1 MLNSQAVID
10 VLDALGVNHDD
21 ADYARIT
28 DGVLSV
34 CDNVGEIA
42 TLDMT
47 AEGQP
52 NWVLVVN
59 PNPPL
64 KLREVFVNMTE
75 QEAAN
80 LSDCLNQL

>member
-10 VLDALGVNHDD
+10 VLDALGVSYDT

-47 AEGQP
+47 VEGQP
-52 NWVLVVN
+52 NWVLTVN

-64 KLREVFVNMTE
+64 KLSEVFDGMSE